1 MSINQKL
8 KKLIK
13 RKNEMI
19 ARLCWYSN
27 GRSTKNNI
35 ESIQLIT
42 ETISE
47 IEEQIF
53 EEFEKEILTKSVRVD
68 PVIKVR

>member
-1 MSINQKL
+1 MPIKQKL
-8 KKLIK
+8 KILIK

-27 GRSTKNNI
+27 GSSTKNNI

-42 ETISE
+42 KRISE

-53 EEFEKEILTKSVRVD
+53 EEFKKEMQR
-68 PVIKVR
+68 